1 MSLGNTR
8 TEIFLRRLEIS
19 SGFAIVCY
27 CEILLNLFILLE
39 CAFIKKCAL
48 DTWNPC
54 ILLSSPL
61 QLVLSGEV
69 ACFSNKY
76 YYQRIINVSCRAAS

>member
-8 TEIFLRRLEIS
+8 TEIFLQHLEIS

-39 CAFIKKCAL
+39 CSFIKKCAL

-61 QLVLSGEV
+61 QLVLFGED